1 MINRQVLSSD
11 LPVFSVMRLEQEQY
25 QSMLEPPVTI
35 QQARIA
41 AVKAPV

>member
-1 MINRQVLSSD
+1 MKPAGPIMD
-11 LPVFSVMRLEQEQY
+11 LPVFHVIRFEPDEY

-35 QQARIA
+35 QQASIA